1 MRHIDRVSPFPTV
14 GKISFTKYTQ
24 PDEMIAKLATLEPGV
39 TTAGEVEA
47 LLDNGQGS
55 TPGPLYNDV
64 VSYDPPIVGSSPAR
78 DGVVVDDELLRA
90 CREGRPET
98 GLLLWCALNI
108 ADRRLDR
115 ISRTILT
122 DPQGLIRPEMI
133 NRTKLQ
139 EALTE
144 EAARSGEQDFPKDDK
159 STTNILR
166 LTDKCGLLV
175 PQQHGGSIISL
186 ERTLPTRAAVPALVT
201 MLSEKLSQHHLGAAD
216 GAGVDFALG
225 VGANHWLNL
234 TAAEFRAAAAGQPGQ
249 GLPVSPRGPLPGD
262 LTELAEQLHR
272 RRQVVLQGPPGVGK
286 TFLARRYI
294 DWATASRSEES
305 RLQGILA
312 DLPANERRP
321 EDIAAEVIRR
331 GLATVWDIVQFHPGY
346 DYTDFVRA
354 LVAEPVDG
362 GVTFTPRHKIFSLM
376 ASVGQELAAA
386 GSPAE
391 PVLILDEINRGDIA
405 NIFGELL
412 YALEYRDEA
421 VATPYTVDGH
431 SSITVPGSLAL
442 IGTMNTADRS
452 IAVIDYALRRRFV
465 FLDLPAS
472 PAPIASHTGYPTDGA
487 KRAALHLFRLTDDA
501 LASTS
506 PGLRVGPSYYLVDGA
521 NETECLE
528 RLAARYVYEVL
539 PLLREYALEGELD
552 EASLATLTTA
562 VGLGQDVP
570 QPAATAALAATLA
583 RFAPPPP
590 AATSASP
597 GGPDVSSGPATGAD
611 AEDLTGE
618 ANTMD
623 PDTGSIPEDDDPSLD
638 ENSAP

>member
-1 MRHIDRVSPFPTV
+1 MSLPTV

-24 PDEMIAKLATLEPGV
+24 PDEMIAKLAKLQPGV

-47 LLDNGQGS
+47 LLDNGGS
-55 TPGPLYNDV
+55 TPGPLYNDI
-64 VSYDPPIVGSSPAR
+64 VSYDPPLLGNSTAR
-78 DGVVVDDELLRA
+78 SGVVVDDELLRA
-90 CREGRPET
+90 CREGRPEA

-115 ISRTILT
+115 ITQTILT
-122 DPQGLIRPEMI
+122 DSEGRIRPEMI
-133 NRTKLQ
+133 NRAKLQ
-139 EALTE
+139 EALTA
-144 EAARSGEQDFPKDDK
+144 EATSTGQGDFPHDDK

-175 PQQHGGSIISL
+175 PRQHGASIIGL
-186 ERTLPTRAAVPALVT
+186 ERTLATRQAVPPLVM
-201 MLSEKLSQHHLGAAD
+201 MLSEKLAQHHLGAAE

-234 TAAEFRAAAAGQPGQ
+234 TPAEFRTAAAGRPGQ
-249 GLPVSPRGPLPGD
+249 AQPLSRRGPLPGD
-262 LTELAEQLHR
+262 LTELANQLQR

-286 TFLARRYI
+286 TYLARRYI
-294 DWATASRSEES
+294 DWATAGRAEGS

-321 EDIAAEVIRR
+321 EDVAAEVVRR
-331 GLATVWDIVQFHPGY
+331 GLTTVWDIVQFHPGY

-362 GVTFTPRHKIFSLM
+362 GVTFTARHKTFSLM
-376 ASVGQELAAA
+376 ASVGQELTAL
-386 GSPAE
+386 GSSAE

-431 SSITVPGSLAL
+431 ASITVPASLAL

-472 PAPIASHTGYPTDGA
+472 PAPIAGHTGYATNAA
-487 KRAALHLFRLTDDA
+487 KEAALRLFQLTDDA
-501 LASTS
+501 LTSTS
-506 PGLRVGPSYYLVDGA
+506 PGLRVGPSYYLIKSDDEA
-521 NETECLE
+521 ECMQQ
-528 RLAARYVYEVL
+528 LAARYVYEVL

-552 EASLATLTTA
+552 EANLVALSANLGLEQDMTQPSAVTALAVTLA
-562 VGLGQDVP
+562 GLGSAAGSAAQD
-570 QPAATAALAATLA
+570 AAD
-583 RFAPPPP
+583 
-590 AATSASP
+590 AS
-597 GGPDVSSGPATGAD
+597 TGAEASATPEEPGD
-611 AEDLTGE
+611 APDSSQGE
-618 ANTMD
+618 SPA
-623 PDTGSIPEDDDPSLD
+623 GAE
-638 ENSAP
+638 

>member
-39 TTAGEVEA
+39 TTAGDVES
-47 LLDNGQGS
+47 LFDNGGS
-55 TPGPLYNDV
+55 TPGPLYNDI
-64 VSYDPPIVGSSPAR
+64 VSYDPPIVGNSPAR
-78 DGVVVDDELLRA
+78 GGLVVDDELLRA
-90 CREGRPET
+90 CRDGRPEA

-115 ISRTILT
+115 ITRTILT
-122 DPQGLIRPEMI
+122 DSQGRVRPEMI

-139 EALTE
+139 EAL
-144 EAARSGEQDFPKDDK
+144 AAAASNEPDFPKDDK

-175 PQQHGGSIISL
+175 PQQHGGSIVGL

-201 MLSEKLSQHHLGAAD
+201 MLSEKLAQHHLGAAD

-234 TAAEFRAAAAGQPGQ
+234 TPAEFRAAAAGQPGQ
-249 GLPVSPRGPLPGD
+249 AQPVSQRAPLPGE

-321 EDIAAEVIRR
+321 EDIAAEVVRR
-331 GLATVWDIVQFHPGY
+331 GLTTVWDIVQFHPGY

-354 LVAEPVDG
+354 LVAEPVHG

-376 ASVGQELAAA
+376 AAVGQQLTAL
-386 GSPAE
+386 GSSAE

-431 SSITVPGSLAL
+431 ASITVPASLAL

-472 PAPIASHTGYPTDGA
+472 PGPIAGHTGYPTDAA
-487 KRAALHLFRLTDDA
+487 KQAALRLFQLTDDA

-506 PGLRVGPSYYLVDGA
+506 PGLRVGPSYYLVEGA

-528 RLAARYVYEVL
+528 HLAARYVYEVL

-552 EASLATLTTA
+552 EANLATLTATL
-562 VGLGQDVP
+562 GLGQDST
-570 QPAATAALAATLA
+570 QAAAVSALAATLA
-583 RFAPPPP
+583 APAQPSPPVASAVPDSTTSTAAGTSDTPEVPEALADSPEGDSP
-590 AATSASP
+590 AGDQTPSP
-597 GGPDVSSGPATGAD
+597 
-611 AEDLTGE
+611 
-618 ANTMD
+618 
-623 PDTGSIPEDDDPSLD
+623 
-638 ENSAP
+638 

>member
-1 MRHIDRVSPFPTV
+1 MSPFPTV

-24 PDEMIAKLATLEPGV
+24 PDEVIAKLATLEPGV

-47 LLDNGQGS
+47 LLDDGQGS

-64 VSYDPPIVGSSPAR
+64 VSYDPPIVGKSPAR

-90 CREGRPET
+90 CRDGRPDA

-115 ISRTILT
+115 ITRTILT
-122 DPQGLIRPEMI
+122 DAQGLLRPEMI

-139 EALTE
+139 EALTA
-144 EAARSGEQDFPKDDK
+144 EAARSGEPDFPKDGK

-175 PQQHGGSIISL
+175 PQQHGSSIIGL
-186 ERTLPTRAAVPALVT
+186 DRTLPTREAVPPLVT
-201 MLSEKLSQHHLGAAD
+201 LLEEKLAQHNVGPAQGAD
-216 GAGVDFALG
+216 VEFALG
-225 VGANHWLNL
+225 MGANHWLNL
-234 TAAEFRAAAAGQPGQ
+234 TPAEFRMAAAGRVDGARP
-249 GLPVSPRGPLPGD
+249 LSRRGPIPGD
-262 LTELAEQLHR
+262 LAELAEQLDR

-286 TFLARRYI
+286 TYLARRYI
-294 DWATASRSEES
+294 DWATTSRPEES
-305 RLQGILA
+305 RLQSILG
-312 DLPANERRP
+312 DLPTNERRP

-331 GLATVWDIVQFHPGY
+331 GLSTVWDIVQFHPGY

-354 LVAEPVDG
+354 LVAEPVNG

-376 ASVGQELAAA
+376 AAVGQELAAA
-386 GSPAE
+386 GSSTE
-391 PVLILDEINRGDIA
+391 PVLILDEVNRGDIA

-421 VATPYTVDGH
+421 VSTPYTVDGNA
-431 SSITVPGSLAL
+431 SITVPASLAL

-472 PAPIASHTGYPTDGA
+472 PAPIAGHTGYPTDAA
-487 KRAALHLFRLTDDA
+487 KQAALRLFELTDDA
-501 LASTS
+501 LASTP
-506 PGLRVGPSYYLVDGA
+506 PGLRVGPSYYLVDGSDEA
-521 NETECLE
+521 ECLQ
-528 RLAARYVYEVL
+528 RLAGRYVYEVL

-552 EASLATLTTA
+552 EANLTAMTATL
-562 VGLGQDVP
+562 GLAPDST
-570 QPAATAALAATLA
+570 QPAAVAALAATLA
-583 RFAPPPP
+583 RFTQPP
-590 AATSASP
+590 ATSATTSAGPPDLDSSVEDSP
-597 GGPDVSSGPATGAD
+597 TSSPEEPPTTASAENDSPAPEEND
-611 AEDLTGE
+611 A
-618 ANTMD
+618 
-623 PDTGSIPEDDDPSLD
+623 P
-638 ENSAP
+638 

>member
-39 TTAGEVEA
+39 TTAGDVEA

-64 VSYDPPIVGSSPAR
+64 VSYDPPIVGNSPAR

-90 CREGRPET
+90 CREGRPEA

-115 ISRTILT
+115 ITRTILT

-139 EALTE
+139 EVLTA
-144 EAARSGEQDFPKDDK
+144 EAASSGEQDFPKDDK

-175 PQQHGGSIISL
+175 PQQHGGSIIGL
-186 ERTLPTRAAVPALVT
+186 DRTLPTRAAVPALVT
-201 MLSEKLSQHHLGAAD
+201 MLSEKLAQHHLGAAD
-216 GAGVDFALG
+216 GAGVEFALG

-234 TAAEFRAAAAGQPGQ
+234 TPAEFRAAAAGQPGQ
-249 GLPVSPRGPLPGD
+249 AQPVSQRGSLPAD
-262 LTELAEQLHR
+262 LTELAVQLNR

-294 DWATASRSEES
+294 SWATAGRSEES

-321 EDIAAEVIRR
+321 ENIAAEVIRR
-331 GLATVWDIVQFHPGY
+331 GLTTVWDIVQFHPGY

-376 ASVGQELAAA
+376 AAVGQELVAA
-386 GSPAE
+386 GSAAE

-431 SSITVPGSLAL
+431 ASITVPASLAL

-472 PAPIASHTGYPTDGA
+472 PAPIASYTGYPTDGA
-487 KRAALHLFRLTDDA
+487 KRAALHLFQLTDDA

-506 PGLRVGPSYYLVDGA
+506 PGLRVGPSYYLVNGA
-521 NETECLE
+521 DETECLE
-528 RLAARYVYEVL
+528 HLAARYVYEVL
-539 PLLREYALEGELD
+539 PLLHEYALEGELD
-552 EASLATLTTA
+552 EANLATLTTA
-562 VGLGQDVP
+562 VGLGQDSP
-570 QPAATAALAATLA
+570 QPAAAAALAATLA
-583 RFAPPPP
+583 GFAHPP
-590 AATSASP
+590 ATPASQ
-597 GGPDVSSGPATGAD
+597 GGPDVRSGPALGAD
-611 AEDLTGE
+611 SEDLAAE
-618 ANTMD
+618 ANTGE
-623 PDTGSIPEDDDPSLD
+623 PNSGSIPEDDDPSLD
-638 ENSAP
+638 ENPAP

>member
-1 MRHIDRVSPFPTV
+1 MSPFPTI

-24 PDEMIAKLATLEPGV
+24 PDEMIAKLATLKPGV

-64 VSYDPPIVGSSPAR
+64 VSYDPPIVGTSPAR
-78 DGVVVDDELLRA
+78 NGVVVDDELLRA
-90 CREGRPET
+90 CREGRSDA

-115 ISRTILT
+115 ITRTILT
-122 DPQGLIRPEMI
+122 DAQGLLRSEMI

-139 EALTE
+139 EALTA
-144 EAARSGEQDFPKDDK
+144 EAARSGESDFPKDDK

-166 LTDKCGLLV
+166 LTDKCGLLE
-175 PQQHGGSIISL
+175 PLQHGGSIVGL
-186 ERTLPTRAAVPALVT
+186 DRTLPTRDAVPALVT
-201 MLSEKLSQHHLGAAD
+201 MLGEKLAQHHLGAAQ
-216 GAGVDFALG
+216 GAAVEFALG
-225 VGANHWLNL
+225 MGANHWLNL
-234 TAAEFRAAAAGQPGQ
+234 TPAEFRAAAAGKPGNAQ
-249 GLPVSPRGPLPGD
+249 PVSQRGPIPGD
-262 LTELAEQLHR
+262 LAELAEQLDR

-286 TFLARRYI
+286 TYLARRYI
-294 DWATASRSEES
+294 DWATTGRAEDS
-305 RLQGILA
+305 RLQGILT

-321 EDIAAEVIRR
+321 EDIAAEITRR
-331 GLATVWDIVQFHPGY
+331 GLSTVWDIVQFHPGY

-376 ASVGQELAAA
+376 AAVGQELATA
-386 GSPAE
+386 GSGAE

-431 SSITVPGSLAL
+431 ASITVPGSLAL

-472 PAPIASHTGYPTDGA
+472 PAPIAGHTGYPSDAA
-487 KRAALHLFRLTDDA
+487 KRAALRLFELTDDA
-501 LASTS
+501 LASTA

-521 NETECLE
+521 DEAECLQ
-528 RLAARYVYEVL
+528 RLAGRYVYEVL

-552 EASLATLTTA
+552 EANLTGLTTA
-562 VGLGQDVP
+562 LGLAPDAP
-570 QPAATAALAATLA
+570 QPATVATLAATLT
-583 RFAPPPP
+583 RFAQPPTTPVP
-590 AATSASP
+590 SV
-597 GGPDVSSGPATGAD
+597 PDS
-611 AEDLTGE
+611 AEDAPPGPEELPTDTSTEDGSP
-618 ANTMD
+618 A
-623 PDTGSIPEDDDPSLD
+623 PDDND
-638 ENSAP
+638 AP

>member
-1 MRHIDRVSPFPTV
+1 MSPFPTV

-24 PDEMIAKLATLEPGV
+24 PDEAIAKLATLVPGV

-47 LLDNGQGS
+47 LLDNGGS
-55 TPGPLYNDV
+55 TPGPLYNDIV
-64 VSYDPPIVGSSPAR
+64 RYDPPLVSDRDSAR
-78 DGVVVDDELLRA
+78 TGVVVDDELLRA
-90 CREGRPET
+90 CRDGRPEA

-115 ISRTILT
+115 ITRTILT
-122 DPQGLIRPEMI
+122 DPDGRLRPEMI
-133 NRTKLQ
+133 NRHKLQ
-139 EALTE
+139 DALTA
-144 EAARSGEQDFPKDDK
+144 EATNTGQSDFPHDDK

-175 PQQHGGSIISL
+175 PQQHGASIIGM
-186 ERTLPTRAAVPALVT
+186 ERTLPTRQAVPPLIT
-201 MLSEKLSQHHLGAAD
+201 MLGERLAQHQLGSAD
-216 GAGVDFALG
+216 RAGVEFALG
-225 VGANHWLNL
+225 MGANHWLAL
-234 TAAEFRAAAAGQPGQ
+234 TPEEFRAAASRDPGQ
-249 GLPVSPRGPLPGD
+249 SQPLSQRGPLPDD
-262 LTELAEQLHR
+262 LAELAAQLDR

-286 TFLARRYI
+286 TYLARRYL
-294 DWATASRSEES
+294 DWATAGRSEDS

-321 EDIAAEVIRR
+321 EDIAAEVVRR
-331 GLATVWDIVQFHPGY
+331 GLTTVWDIVQFHPGY

-376 ASVGQELAAA
+376 AAVGHELHAIGSSV
-386 GSPAE
+386 E

-421 VATPYTVDGH
+421 VATPYTIDGH
-431 SSITVPGSLAL
+431 ASITVPASLAL

-472 PAPIASHTGYPTDGA
+472 AGPIASHSGYPTDAA
-487 KRAALHLFRLTDDA
+487 KQAALHLFQLTDDA
-501 LASTS
+501 LATTS

-521 NETECLE
+521 DETECLE
-528 RLAARYVYEVL
+528 RLAARYVYEVV

-552 EASLATLTTA
+552 EANLTT
-562 VGLGQDVP
+562 L
-570 QPAATAALAATLA
+570 TAALGLNPGMTQREAVEALLSTLGQVGHG
-583 RFAPPPP
+583 P
-590 AATSASP
+590 AATST
-597 GGPDVSSGPATGAD
+597 VTGD
-611 AEDLTGE
+611 EEDGV
-618 ANTMD
+618 
-623 PDTGSIPEDDDPSLD
+623 SLD
-638 ENSAP
+638 ETAPVTDEVADASSGDENDTR